1 MPSKRGRKRARNPKQ
16 FTTDEAQTASL
27 LVGEGFGACH
37 TSVRRADKIY
47 RYPQLRIAMCDKEAL
62 EPASRVFA
70 SPIKKH
76 KEKRLICPRHLYPPD
91 GKGIYYVAKTGHPAQ
106 KIIDRLQP
114 LLTKNDAHYPR
125 NLRAGAR
132 STTRIVRRAASMER
146 RVSLLTF
153 GGQPMIRGSNPRGP
167 ATF

>member
-1 MPSKRGRKRARNPKQ
+1 LKFLGDSKWCTPMPSKRGRKRARNPKQ

-37 TSVRRADKIY
+37 TSVRRTDKIY
-47 RYPQLRIAMCDKEAL
+47 RYPQLRTAMCDKEAL

-106 KIIDRLQP
+106 KIIDRLEP
-114 LLTKNDAHYPR
+114 LLTKEFIRKWEETKKRCP
-125 NLRAGAR
+125 LPPKFAR
-132 STTRIVRRAASMER
+132 K
-146 RVSLLTF
+146 
-153 GGQPMIRGSNPRGP
+153 GP
-167 ATF
+167 